1 MSRRPRFFLLPA
13 CLLALWLVVNGSL
26 ALSDWLIGLAFAF
39 AVTALTNRARPL
51 HAAPRRLGLMLALC
65 GRVSIDI
72 VRANIAAGR
81 IILAAGKRPPRSA
94 FLDIPLDL
102 VDPHGLAMLSVI
114 VTATP
119 DTVWIRY
126 RPESRLLTLHVLD
139 LDDAAARRRMIKE
152 RYERPL
158 MEIFA

>member
-1 MSRRPRFFLLPA
+1 MSRRSQSFLLPA
-13 CLLALWLVVNGSL
+13 CLVVLWLVVNESL
-26 ALSDWLIGLAFAF
+26 AFADWLIGLAFAL

-51 HAAPRRLGLMLALC
+51 HAAPRRLGLILALC
-65 GRVSIDI
+65 GRVLVDV
-72 VRANIAAGR
+72 VRANIVAGR
-81 IILAAGKRPPRSA
+81 IILLAGRRAPRSA
-94 FLDIPLDL
+94 FVDIPLDL

-119 DTVWIRY
+119 GTVWIGY
-126 RPESRLLTLHVLD
+126 QPESRLLTLHVLD
-139 LDDAAARRRMIKE
+139 LDDETAMRRTIKE

>member
-1 MSRRPRFFLLPA
+1 MNRRWRSLLLPA
-13 CLLALWLVVNGSL
+13 GLLALWLLVNGSL
-26 ALSDWLIGLAFAF
+26 AVSDWLLGLVFAL

-65 GRVSIDI
+65 GRVLVDI

-102 VDPHGLAMLSVI
+102 VDPHGLAMLIVI

-119 DTVWIRY
+119 GTVWIRY
-126 RPESRLLTLHVLD
+126 RTESRVLTLHILD
-139 LDDAAARRRMIKE
+139 LDDAAAIRRTIKE